1 MKLSQLH
8 KNTIINASKSVI
20 MSLCTHILI
29 DINYIL
35 GPRFSNKVTTMN
47 MSRSIPNMVTVI
59 LYDKPD

>member
-35 GPRFSNKVTTMN
+35 GPRIFKLGHDNEYVKVD
-47 MSRSIPNMVTVI
+47 S
-59 LYDKPD
+59 